1 MRQQTVPLR
10 AKVTMTRTQ
19 ANKVAKALG
28 ASGGMQL
35 RVQIRPLRLRLAVL
49 ALGVGLTACD
59 DLTRFEQER
68 YECNLNRQGL
78 IEVDMRSTSIGDEV
92 IVTFSDE
99 TVAAIIME
107 SSDSDFTLAKDN
119 LIMRI
124 DRESGTI
131 RMTRG
136 TRYVNIAC
144 TRTVFRM

>member
-107 SSDSDFTLAKDN
+107 SNDSDFTLAKDN